1 MAEVEGILR
10 IIEALKKDVPV
21 FCVIDEIF
29 RGTNPVERVAASAA
43 ILEYIN
49 KYYYEE

>member
-29 RGTNPVERVAASAA
+29 REQSF
-43 ILEYIN
+43 LKELQHQQQF
-49 KYYYEE
+49 